1 MAGYR
6 LLTRAEQNPKTAKGM
21 REGYMTFPLHL
32 APADLSGFEV
42 CAMRSVG
49 CTKACLNTAGRG
61 RFDAVQA
68 ARVRRTRWF
77 FEDRVGFMSTL
88 AREITKARG
97 YAARKGYKLAIRLN
111 ATSDIAWH
119 RVTVANGI
127 PGVAYPY
134 AGCDDIPWPNLM
146 NVFPDVQFY
155 DYTKVAKRLTKEILP
170 ANYHVTF
177 SLSEAPGSE
186 REACEVLAHGHNVAV
201 VFRNRALVERLLG
214 TRYFGAV
221 VIDGD
226 QTDLRFLDPANSV
239 VALYAKG
246 KAKADT
252 SGFVRDC

>member
-42 CAMRSVG
+42 CAARSAG

-68 ARVRRTRWF
+68 ARVRRTKWF
-77 FEDRVGFMSTL
+77 FADRAGFML
-88 AREITKARG
+88 QLRYEINKARG
-97 YAARKGYKLAIRLN
+97 YATKRGYKLAIRLN

-119 RVTVANGI
+119 RVPVMGAANI
-127 PGVAYPY
+127 ME
-134 AGCDDIPWPNLM
+134 L
-146 NVFPDVQFY
+146 FPDVQFY
-155 DYTKVAKRLTKEILP
+155 DYTKVAKRLTKETLP

-177 SLSEAPGSE
+177 SLSEAPDSE
-186 REACEVLAHGHNVAV
+186 REACEVLASGHNVAV
-201 VFRNRALVERLLG
+201 VFRNRAVVESLLG
-214 TRYFGAV
+214 TGYFGAV

-239 VALYAKG
+239 VGLYAKG